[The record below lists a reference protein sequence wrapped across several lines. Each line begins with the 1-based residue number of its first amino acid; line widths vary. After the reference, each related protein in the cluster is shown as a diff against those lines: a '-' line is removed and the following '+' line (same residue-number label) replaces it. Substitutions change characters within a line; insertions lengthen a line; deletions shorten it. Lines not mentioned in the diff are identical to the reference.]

1 MVGGGGRARVG
12 TGGLGRVRRARRLW
26 ARVLAAAVASVALP
40 ARVSAQ
46 DAVVLPREVVDLRF
60 EGARAFPVEQ
70 LRTAIETRK
79 TGCGVPLLCYVG
91 IGRDHQ
97 YLENPAVLNADVFRL
112 RTFYAQRGYRDAQ
125 IDVDTIPS
133 RSGIEVVF
141 RIDEREPVRV
151 TTLEVDGAA
160 GFLPDDI
167 TDWLPLRRGD
177 PLNLIMVEAA
187 RDSLISALRNRGY
200 PRAEVLVDQIFIPA
214 QSREAEVRYLVI
226 PGTDAR
232 FGRIEIIGHNQVSED
247 LIRQMLT
254 FSEGDVYRQSELLTS
269 QRNVYGLG
277 FFQNVSIQPLL
288 GEATDTIVPI
298 RIQVN
303 EGNTRRIRVG
313 GGFNNLDCINAEGRW
328 TNSNFFGGAR
338 RLELRGAVT
347 NVLAQRLFDI
357 AGLCERGQDIDPRY
371 RDLSGSLSAD
381 FTQPWFLGPRNTLG
395 AGLFIERQSL
405 PGVFIRSARGGYLN
419 IVRTISARTS
429 LGLAFRPELTEL
441 DAVGNELVFCMSYI
455 ACAINQV
462 DVLGEP
468 HWLNPIALSFTR
480 DRSNLAFFPTR
491 GYILRLE
498 TEYAAP
504 LTGSE
509 FAYFLAAGDVASYRD
524 IGSGV
529 ILATHLRAGWA
540 KAIEEPGTA
549 EGLGLHPQKRFFA
562 GGANS
567 VRGFAQYRLG
577 PKVLHVEPDV
587 LLSGD
592 GVGQSVC
599 TVDDIAAGEC
609 DASALAR
616 DAFDVRPV
624 GGDLL
629 FEGSVELR
637 FPLSRNWRGAAFVD
651 FGQVWQVATQDGV
664 GSAATLGNIVV
675 SPGLGIRYGSPIGPI
690 RVDVGFNG
698 QGEELL
704 PVVTT
709 DQTGRL
715 RFQKPYAW
723 SPGGGFFDRLQF
735 HFSIGQAF

>member
-1 MVGGGGRARVG
+1 MDRRGRAR
-12 TGGLGRVRRARRLW
+12 GGKERHRLVRHGRGIGVRA
-26 ARVLAAAVASVALP
+26 LAGLIACVALP
-40 ARVSAQ
+40 TPLPAQ
-46 DAVVLPREVVDLRF
+46 ETAPQAREVVDLRF
-60 EGARAFPVEQ
+60 EGAQTFRAEQ

-79 TGCGVPLLCYVG
+79 SRCAVPIVCYLG
-91 IGRDHQ
+91 IGRDRQ
-97 YLENPAVLNADVFRL
+97 YLENPAVLEADVLRL
-112 RTFYAQRGYRDAQ
+112 RTYYAQRGYRDVRIA
-125 IDVDTIPS
+125 VDTIPS
-133 RSGIEVVF
+133 GSGIEVVF
-141 RIDEREPVRV
+141 QIDEREPIRV
-151 TTLEVDGAA
+151 TSLEVDGAA

-167 TDWLPLRRGD
+167 ADQLPLRIGD

-200 PRAEVLVDQIFIPA
+200 PRAEVLVDQIFIPT

-226 PGTDAR
+226 PGTNAR
-232 FGRIEIIGHNQVSED
+232 FGEIEIVGNNRISED
-247 LIRQMLT
+247 LILRMLT
-254 FSEGDVYRQSELLTS
+254 FSEGDVYRQSALLTS

-277 FFQNVSIQPLL
+277 FFQNVSIQPVM
-288 GEATDTIVPI
+288 GEAADTIVPI

-303 EGNTRRIRVG
+303 EGNIRRIRIG

-328 TNSNFFGGAR
+328 ISSNFLGGAR
-338 RLELRGAVT
+338 RLEVRGAVA
-347 NVLAQRLFDI
+347 NVLAQELYDSAR
-357 AGLCERGQDIDPRY
+357 LCEMEQDIDPAY

-395 AGLFIERQSL
+395 AGLFIERRSL

-419 IVRTISARTS
+419 IVRSISSRTT
-429 LGLAFRPELTEL
+429 LGIGFRPELTEL
-441 DAVGNELVFCMSYI
+441 DAVGNELVFCMSFI

-468 HWLNPIALSFTR
+468 HWLNPITLSFTR
-480 DRSNLAFFPTR
+480 DRSNLAFYPTR

-498 TEYAAP
+498 TEYAAG

-509 FAYFLAAGDVASYRD
+509 FAYFLAAGDLSSYRD
-524 IGSGV
+524 LGSGV

-540 KAIEEPGTA
+540 KAIEEPGSA

-577 PKVLHVEPDV
+577 PKVLHVEPE
-587 LLSGD
+587 LLVEPDSLGN
-592 GVGQSVC
+592 SIC
-599 TVDDIAAGEC
+599 TVDDIVVGAC
-609 DASALAR
+609 DPNALGR
-616 DAFDVRPV
+616 GAFDVRPV

-637 FPLSRNWRGAAFVD
+637 FPLYRDKWRGAAFVD
-651 FGQVWQVATQDGV
+651 FGQVWQLGGEDGI
-664 GSAATLGNIVV
+664 GSATTFGNIAV
-675 SPGLGIRYGSPIGPI
+675 SPGVGIRYSSPIGPI
-690 RVDVGFNG
+690 RFDVGFNG
-698 QGEELL
+698 QGEEWL

-709 DQTGRL
+709 DETGRL

-723 SPGGGFFDRLQF
+723 KPGSGFWDRLQF